1 MKDDKELLQVGSLQN
16 PVLSQTLAFEVA
28 KRKEFVQILHQ
39 GVTIIGS
46 QLQSLVLTGAHN
58 EKQTGR
64 GRSAK
69 RPRSRL
75 KFQIFPTVVELLNLD
90 VHHACTRR
98 RAILQLCFSP

>member
-1 MKDDKELLQVGSLQN
+1 M
-16 PVLSQTLAFEVA
+16 
-28 KRKEFVQILHQ
+28 
-39 GVTIIGS
+39 TICNHTKI
-46 QLQSLVLTGAHN
+46 TPGAHI

-90 VHHACTRR
+90 VHTRLLAAPRHTTAMFFSMNEIDGGLPAMLR
-98 RAILQLCFSP
+98 REKRSKATIPMVQISSRSLIVTLAK

>member
-1 MKDDKELLQVGSLQN
+1 MRHIKNSHC
-16 PVLSQTLAFEVA
+16 FH
-28 KRKEFVQILHQ
+28 VQ
-39 GVTIIGS
+39 S
-46 QLQSLVLTGAHN
+46 GAHN

-90 VHHACTRR
+90 VRTRLHAAPRHAT
-98 RAILQLCFSP
+98 AMFFSMNELDRSLVYQTTPFPSTGCIASPARGREGLATLAGFL

>member
-1 MKDDKELLQVGSLQN
+1 MASMIDVMKTLLM
-16 PVLSQTLAFEVA
+16 F
-28 KRKEFVQILHQ
+28 ILEKKK
-39 GVTIIGS
+39 II
-46 QLQSLVLTGAHN
+46 TGAHN

-90 VHHACTRR
+90 VRTRLHAAPR
-98 RAILQLCFSP
+98 LCFSL